1 MIQTNIVPITKRN
14 QPSLAVTVRQNDHTI
29 LAGLIAERRLEAKTL
44 IIDAK
49 SHNRHEALR
58 IDAQSDGRALWLDT
72 QALELSLPFGVT
84 VSHRELPWAVLA
96 STRKGLSPASVIRFV
111 EVVADFVR
119 QGAYQGVLAP
129 THFLADDPGIWLEQ
143 DAQVAQALRVALDQR
158 GLGNVRIVYPL
169 ATTMRVLH
177 HMQYRTLIMQTLS
190 RLPVDVV
197 SLRISSFGKNS
208 GPIVLRNLIAAVREL
223 RACNH
228 LMLIE
233 RSGLMGHALYAMGL
247 VDTVETGIAAGETYD
262 LSHRIRLGSGR
273 RGGAYQGVFIES
285 LGMTVDVK
293 VAGKLFATNHGK
305 TRFACCDLN
314 CCPQGAKSMLANR
327 RRHSLLAQQRQ
338 FDRLAA
344 LPPAQRFS
352 YFLDQV
358 YAPLCDSM
366 SRAGAVVESFRE
378 AHRRS
383 LSIKEMLTTHLQDA
397 RDASVFRSARRPV
410 RPLAQVVRLPI
421 QESTGKPES

>member
-1 MIQTNIVPITKRN
+1 M
-14 QPSLAVTVRQNDHTI
+14 
-29 LAGLIAERRLEAKTL
+29 AGLIAERRLEAKTL

-49 SHNRHEALR
+49 SHKRHEALR
-58 IDAQSDGRALWLDT
+58 IDAQNDGRALWLDT

-84 VSHRELPWAVLA
+84 DSHRELPWAELA
-96 STRKGLSPASVIRFV
+96 SARKGLSPASVVRFA
-111 EVVADFVR
+111 ETVANFVK

-129 THFLADDPGIWLEQ
+129 THFLADDPDIWLAQ
-143 DAQVAQALRVALDQR
+143 DAYVTQALRVALDQH
-158 GLGNVRIVYPL
+158 GLGNVKIVYPL
-169 ATTMRVLH
+169 VTTMRVLH
-177 HMQYRTLIMQTLS
+177 HKQRRTLIVQTLS
-190 RLPVDVV
+190 KLPVDLV
-197 SLRISSFGKNS
+197 SLRISNFGKNS
-208 GPIVLRNLIAAVREL
+208 GPIVVRNLIAAIREV

-233 RSGLMGHALYAMGL
+233 RSGLMGHVLYAMGL
-247 VDTVETGIAAGETYD
+247 VDTVETGIASGETYD
-262 LSHRIRLGSGR
+262 LSHRLRPGGGR
-273 RGGAYQGVFIES
+273 RGGAYQGVVIES

-293 VAGKLFATNHGK
+293 VAGKLFASNQGK
-305 TRFACCDLN
+305 TRFACSDPN

-352 YFLDQV
+352 HFLDHV
-358 YAPLCDSM
+358 YAPLCDTM
-366 SRAGAVVESFRE
+366 SRASAVVETFRE

-397 RDASVFRSARRPV
+397 NNASVLRSVPRPV

-421 QESTGKPES
+421 QESTGKSEP